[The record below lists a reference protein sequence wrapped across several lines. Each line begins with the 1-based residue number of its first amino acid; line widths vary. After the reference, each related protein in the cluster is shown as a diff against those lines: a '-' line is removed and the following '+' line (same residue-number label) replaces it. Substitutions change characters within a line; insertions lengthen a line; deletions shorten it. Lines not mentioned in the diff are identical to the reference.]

1 MSMVKFEKTFKA
13 RQLFIASLLAGSV
26 AACGGGDDS
35 KLFGGSAG
43 AGGVGGSGSPRP
55 AGAGPAL
62 GAAGAFGGFGG
73 GAGMTNQGT
82 STVIT
87 GAQGQPVSIG
97 TTGASTTM
105 TGFHDTSVA
114 YVPPPGGSG
123 CTYTETTSNIG
134 TVNGTII
141 TDAPPPSLSC
151 PLEGTASTKA
161 QADAAALAALA
172 AFNDLAGR
180 PGATDPGANLGG
192 LTLAPGIYKTAGGAM
207 LLTGSDLTLDGGGNA
222 NAVWVFQIAS
232 TLTVGAAGAP
242 RSVILA
248 GGAQPKNVF
257 WQVGSSATI
266 NAAGGGTMVGTIIS
280 SAATSFS
287 TPGNA
292 AITTLNGR
300 ALALNASV
308 TMVNTVINVPAP

>member
-43 AGGVGGSGSPRP
+43 AGGVGGSGSPGP
-55 AGAGPAL
+55 AGAVPGL
-62 GAAGAFGGFGG
+62 GAASAFGGLGG
-73 GAGMTNQGT
+73 NAGMTNQGT

-97 TTGASTTM
+97 TTGASTLM
-105 TGFHDTSVA
+105 TGFHDNSVP
-114 YVPPPGGSG
+114 YTPLVSG
-123 CTYTETTSNIG
+123 CAYTETALNQG
-134 TVNGTII
+134 AVNGSILTA
-141 TDAPPPSLSC
+141 APPPTISC
-151 PLEGTASTKA
+151 PAEGTAATFAAA
-161 QADAAALAALA
+161 QAAAAAALA

-180 PGATDPGANLGG
+180 PGAADPGANLGG
-192 LTLAPGIYKTAGGAM
+192 LTLAPGIYKTASGGF
-207 LLTGSDLTLDGGGNA
+207 LLTGADLTLDAGGNA
-222 NAVWVFQIAS
+222 NAVWVFQMAN

>member
-1 MSMVKFEKTFKA
+1 MSMVKFGNKSKA
-13 RQLFIASLLAGSV
+13 WQLFTASLLAASI
-26 AACGGGDDS
+26 AACGGGDDA
-35 KLFGGSAG
+35 KILGGPGVLGSA
-43 AGGVGGSGSPRP
+43 AGP
-55 AGAGPAL
+55 AGAAPAL
-62 GAAGAFGGFGG
+62 GAAAAFGGFGG
-73 GAGMTNQGT
+73 GAGMTNQGVN
-82 STVIT
+82 TVIT

-114 YVPPPGGSG
+114 YVPPPAASG
-123 CTYTETTSNIG
+123 CTYTETTSNLG
-134 TVNGTII
+134 LVNGTII
-141 TDAPPPSLSC
+141 TDAVPPTLTC
-151 PLEGTASTKA
+151 PLEGTAATKA

-180 PGATDPGANLGG
+180 PGAADPGANLGG

-207 LLTGSDLTLDGGGNA
+207 LLTGSDLTLDAAGNA

-280 SAATSFS
+280 SAATTFS
-287 TPGNA
+287 TAGNA